1 MAHNLSD
8 SVNENHKV
16 ILIDPQNPKFGVIVD
31 DLNDFLTLNPKYGF
45 ELSSCLQYDKI
56 IAQLGF
62 IPLAWFLFGYGLE
75 SFFAMI
81 SNSFNALRENLLKL

>member
-31 DLNDFLTLNPKYGF
+31 DLNDFLTLNPKW
-45 ELSSCLQYDKI
+45 L
-56 IAQLGF
+56 
-62 IPLAWFLFGYGLE
+62 
-75 SFFAMI
+75 
-81 SNSFNALRENLLKL
+81 